1 MWNEICSKVFSE
13 CVETLENKKIEYFIL
28 RNYTDLPE
36 KNSGKDVDIVVNP
49 KKLALSKKIIRTI
62 FKNNGFVYY
71 DEAVFDSLHCMHGI
85 NLQSGHG
92 IHIDLLAGYRAKGY
106 EPMDFMLLYG
116 KVIKYK
122 NFYVLKEP
130 VNSVMLL
137 VSKIFGYKHPVIKEK
152 YRQQIYNAYINDTN
166 EFKETLRYILSG
178 KAYEEVDK
186 RLEENDFGGIIEYG
200 EIISENI
207 IKNSIK
213 HHRIKSLKGAL
224 GFLLKSAKKI
234 AICYRKYERSL
245 AVVAPDGAGKTT
257 FINVLS
263 KKIENGYV
271 SDENK
276 IHVYHFRPG
285 ILPNLGE
292 IGEKAGVMKQDKNWE
307 DPHRRAPA
315 GFFSSVFRIVYYSM
329 DYIIG
334 YKKMVRKDV
343 HYDRFSVFD
352 RYCYDLIA
360 DPERTRIKLPVCIRR
375 FFVFLCPKPGLTF
388 FLWGNENNVYG
399 RKKELT
405 VDEIRHQ
412 NSLYKGMAEK
422 KKGFY
427 ILDADKDV
435 EDIADEAIK
444 IILEYYG
451 EKLN

>member
-28 RNYTDLPE
+28 RNYADLPE

-49 KKLALSKKIIRTI
+49 KKLAVSKKIIRTI
-62 FKNNGFVYY
+62 FKDNGFVYY
-71 DEAVFDSLHCMHGI
+71 DEAVFDSLHCMHGM
-85 NLQSGHG
+85 NLQWGYG

-106 EPMDFMLLYG
+106 EPLDFMTLYG

-137 VSKIFGYKHPVIKEK
+137 VSKIFGYKQPIIKERYK
-152 YRQQIYNAYINDTN
+152 QQIYNAYINDTD
-166 EFKETLRYILSG
+166 EFNETLRYILRG
-178 KAYEEVDK
+178 KTYEEVSK
-186 RLEENDFGGIIEYG
+186 KLEENDFDGIIEDA

-207 IKNSIK
+207 KKSCIR
-213 HHRIKSLKGAL
+213 HHRIKSLKGSL
-224 GFLLKSAKKI
+224 EFLVKSVKKI
-234 AICYRKYERSL
+234 VIDYRKYERSL

-263 KKIENGYV
+263 KKIENSYV

-285 ILPNLGE
+285 ILPNLGQ

-307 DPHRRAPA
+307 NPHRRAPA
-315 GFFSSVFRIVYYSM
+315 GFLSSVLRIAYYSM

-352 RYCYDLIA
+352 RYCYDLIV
-360 DPERTRIKLPVCIRR
+360 DPERTRIKLPVRIRR

-388 FLWGNENNVYG
+388 FLWGNENNVYE

-405 VDEIRHQ
+405 VDEIRRQ
-412 NSLYKGMAEK
+412 NLLYKSMAEK
-422 KKGFY
+422 QKGFY
-427 ILDADKDV
+427 ILDADRTV